1 MQKTIVPARRRVMA
15 QDSDLAAVVTNAAQ
29 DIGSFIRTQREAA
42 EVSVRQ
48 LAERAGV
55 SNPYL
60 SQIERGLRKP
70 SAEVLSQIA
79 KALRLSAEVLY
90 VRAGILEPGQPSQ
103 VHDAIIGDTVIT
115 ERQKRVL
122 LDIYTSFCQQ
132 NQVAPEEPPTD

>member
-1 MQKTIVPARRRVMA
+1 MA
-15 QDSDLAAVVTNAAQ
+15 QESDLAAVVSNAAQ
-29 DIGSFIRTQREAA
+29 DIGSFIRSQREAA

-90 VRAGILEPGQPSQ
+90 VRAGILEPGQPGQ
-103 VHDAIIGDTVIT
+103 VHDAIIGDTAIT

-122 LDIYTSFCQQ
+122 LDIYTSFCKQ
-132 NQVAPEEPPTD
+132 NEGATPADPPGATPIR

>member
-1 MQKTIVPARRRVMA
+1 LQLLALGRIVVFVP
-15 QDSDLAAVVTNAAQ
+15 QESDLAAVVSNAAQ
-29 DIGSFIRTQREAA
+29 DIGSFIRSQREAA

-90 VRAGILEPGQPSQ
+90 VRAGILEAGEPSQ
-103 VHDAIIGDTVIT
+103 VHDAIIGDAAIT

-122 LDIYTSFCQQ
+122 LDIYTSFLQQ
-132 NQVAPEEPPTD
+132 NESVRKELPTV